1 MPPVTN
7 PYVSDPDKA
16 NAFELGY
23 LAGFQDPAGDDS
35 NFLPLAPELLDIYVE
50 GTEAGRADV
59 HSPPGGDTSKAWVA
73 KSELA
78 PKHESSSDEAIEHL
92 SSFVIFKALE
102 MVSRK
107 AIFGLVDLVIMVVGI
122 QGNVSPEQLRPLD
135 DDFSKDYDGPEEDT
149 MFYVAACPRQ
159 DHPQV
164 QVGVTADGM
173 WASTGRHDFK
183 EALKDAMHHG
193 HRETFIARCD
203 TEGLTCSAVW
213 LAKEAE

>member
-7 PYVSDPDKA
+7 PHASDPDEA
-16 NAFELGY
+16 AVFELGY
-23 LAGFQDPAGDDS
+23 IAGFQDPAGDDS
-35 NFLPLAPELLDIYVE
+35 NFVPLAPEFLDIYVE
-50 GTEAGRADV
+50 GAEAGRADA
-59 HSPPGGDTSKAWVA
+59 HSPPGGDSSKAWVS

-78 PKHESSSDEAIEHL
+78 PEGDSSTDEAIEHL
-92 SSFVIFKALE
+92 TSFVIFKGLE
-102 MVSRK
+102 MATRK

-135 DDFSKDYDGPEEDT
+135 DDFAKEYDGPEEDT
-149 MFYVAACPRQ
+149 MFYVAACPRK

-164 QVGVTADGM
+164 QVGVTTDGF
-173 WASTGRHDFK
+173 WSSSARHDFK

-203 TEGLTCSAVW
+203 TQGLTCSAVW
-213 LAKEAE
+213 LGK